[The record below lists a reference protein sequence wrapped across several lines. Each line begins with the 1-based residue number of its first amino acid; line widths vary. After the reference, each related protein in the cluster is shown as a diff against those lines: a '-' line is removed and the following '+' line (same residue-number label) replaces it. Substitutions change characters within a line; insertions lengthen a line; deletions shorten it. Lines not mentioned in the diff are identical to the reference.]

1 MESKDPKPKK
11 GDEIKDWEEIKENNQ
26 IIINEQNPSKDEQDI
41 QNETELSEIETGS
54 KGQDFDEMISFN
66 HTFLNYRIA
75 RCFPTKEKLNE
86 FTFALLLT
94 NAFIYSGDAIDI
106 NYMENLSNSDSG
118 FFTTFNK
125 KDEF

>member
-1 MESKDPKPKK
+1 MESKYPKPKK

-75 RCFPTKEKLNE
+75 RCFPTK
-86 FTFALLLT
+86 
-94 NAFIYSGDAIDI
+94 
-106 NYMENLSNSDSG
+106 
-118 FFTTFNK
+118 
-125 KDEF
+125 